1 MLYHIEAYWPCR
13 FGKPFTL
20 ANDADNFSML
30 QYCVWFLKNVLCI
43 TSTQYWNVLNLLDRQ
58 MQVRL
63 VDARPP
69 VPNRV
74 ELAFNTLQYCVEFLK
89 NVLSIT
95 YYKTIIA
102 PHSLLV
108 KYIWCC
114 WENAT
119 WSRLQVTILVPRI
132 FNPLLWPHQLKRQI
146 GGWEWESNSHY
157 AAYTSPFLTN
167 WNIPTHGQKY
177 EDRTHDSGITTRG
190 FTTKLTSPYVN
201 TLDEATLW
209 PQVSAYL

>member
-1 MLYHIEAYWPCR
+1 
-13 FGKPFTL
+13 
-20 ANDADNFSML
+20 
-30 QYCVWFLKNVLCI
+30 
-43 TSTQYWNVLNLLDRQ
+43 

-108 KYIWCC
+108 KYI
-114 WENAT
+114 
-119 WSRLQVTILVPRI
+119 
-132 FNPLLWPHQLKRQI
+132 
-146 GGWEWESNSHY
+146 
-157 AAYTSPFLTN
+157 
-167 WNIPTHGQKY
+167 
-177 EDRTHDSGITTRG
+177 
-190 FTTKLTSPYVN
+190 
-201 TLDEATLW
+201 
-209 PQVSAYL
+209 